1 MSLEIESIII
11 KITFYPKFINKFG
24 SYHILTL
31 NEYNNLM
38 NIVNEDCFLI
48 ENFLRLSKNSYEH
61 ASYDN
66 IDITV
71 IDEDINIISDFLK
84 VFNND
89 FDIYNMILNNYLSD
103 SESINSMSDDD
114 LTDTI
119 NIMKLFNHEL
129 NNETDEINQIINNN
143 PHLLQDEDVSE
154 YIRLS

>member
-1 MSLEIESIII
+1 MSLEIETIII
-11 KITFYPKFINKFG
+11 KITFYPKFINKLR

-38 NIVNEDCFLI
+38 NIINEDCFLI

-66 IDITV
+66 IEINK
-71 IDEDINIISDFLK
+71 INEDKNIISEFLE

-129 NNETDEINQIINNN
+129 KNETDEINKIINNN

-154 YIRLS
+154 YINRS